1 MAKNNEIDLWE
12 LAARDIVAGWAC
24 AENTFFQ
31 ETVSA

>member
-1 MAKNNEIDLWE
+1 MAKNKEIDVWE
-12 LAARDIVAGWAC
+12 LAACGIVAGWAC